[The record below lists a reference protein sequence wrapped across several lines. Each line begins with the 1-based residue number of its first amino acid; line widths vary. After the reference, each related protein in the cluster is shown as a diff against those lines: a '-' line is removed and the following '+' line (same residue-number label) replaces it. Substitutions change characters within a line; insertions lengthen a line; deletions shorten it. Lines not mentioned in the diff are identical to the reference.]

1 MLRCTGISRGYDC
14 LVRQLLVPRLSPFF
28 HRDRQRRSTARLQ
41 IQRSKL
47 AVSLHTVLAAASKKL
62 ILKTTSRHYGSDSLD
77 RY

>member
-1 MLRCTGISRGYDC
+1 MLRCTGISRGYVG
-14 LVRQLLVPRLSPFF
+14 LVRRLLVPRLSPFF

-62 ILKTTSRHYGSDSLD
+62 TLKTTQVSIKSDSLD